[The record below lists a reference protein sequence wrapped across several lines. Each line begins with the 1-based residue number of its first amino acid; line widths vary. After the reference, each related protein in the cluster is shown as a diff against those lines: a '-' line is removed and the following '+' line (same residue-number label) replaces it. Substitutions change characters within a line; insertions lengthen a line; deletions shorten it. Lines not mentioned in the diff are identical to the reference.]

1 MRRPTLV
8 ACFSALIL
16 AAVPNPLGAQKKK
29 PASPAAS
36 PAAAAAS
43 VAVKLEGLDDLAAQ
57 AMKEWKVPGVA
68 LAVVQN
74 GKVIYAKGYGYRDL
88 ANKLP
93 VTTAT
98 LFPIGSITK
107 SFTALTFGILKTEGN
122 VDWDKPV
129 RTYLPEFQM
138 YDPVASEQATPCDF
152 LASHGSSAPRP
163 RFVFLRLQPRRPGQ
177 PLALS
182 QA

>member
-1 MRRPTLV
+1 MRRPTPV
-8 ACFSALIL
+8 VCFSALLL
-16 AAVPNPLGAQKKK
+16 AAAPNRLEAQKKQSA
-29 PASPAAS
+29 PPAASPAAS
-36 PAAAAAS
+36 PAA
-43 VAVKLEGLDDLAAQ
+43 KLEGLDDLAGQ

-68 LAVVQN
+68 LAVVQD

-88 ANKLP
+88 ENKLP

-107 SFTALTFGILKTEGN
+107 SFTALTFGILKNEGK

-138 YDPVASEQATPCDF
+138 YDPVASEQATPRDLF
-152 LASHGSSAPRP
+152 SHRTG
-163 RFVFLRLQPRRPGQ
+163 PRRPGQ
-177 PLALS
+177 PPALS
-182 QA
+182 QAQ